1 MHKTH
6 IQKLLVRKEAKCMNK
21 VYCRKNDNGTL
32 DFYAR
37 SSAGECYLFTQKYY
51 TSVYNMYRTPLTVK
65 QATSFR
71 KADENT
77 ILQKVVEKLPV
88 YLRYAEKY
96 DNYSPDIRKSKRIP
110 VRAAS

>member
-1 MHKTH
+1 
-6 IQKLLVRKEAKCMNK
+6 MNT
-21 VYCRKNDNGTL
+21 VYCRKNGQGSL

-37 SSAGECYLFTQKYY
+37 SAAGECYLFTQKFY
-51 TSVYNMYRTPLTVK
+51 TSVYNMYRNPLTIK

-77 ILQKVVEKLPV
+77 ILRKVVEKLPV

-96 DNYSPDIRKSKRIP
+96 DNYSPDIRKSRRIP
-110 VRAAS
+110 VRYAA